1 MRSLARQLHA
11 APLLGQPR
19 DAPVAVG
26 EIVHEEEEQEHG
38 ELAHVHLAAGPPVVW
53 KYIVQSIRSKTILV
67 LTLVLTCHRGKSD
80 LLELPPLLLQGLS
93 IVPSV
98 LRTVPVVQRV
108 PLGGGL
114 DGEGGVVAHHG
125 VHLLVGFV
133 VLQQH
138 PVLLGGRGALLVI
151 DGVRSRLPQ
160 VIPGGGAVNSNDMI
174 ILLQEGLMMDL

>member
-26 EIVHEEEEQEHG
+26 QVVHEEEEQEHG
-38 ELAHVHLAAGPPVVW
+38 ELSHVHLAPGPPVVC
-53 KYIVQSIRSKTILV
+53 KYMVTVQPIRPSTV
-67 LTLVLTCHRGKSD
+67 LLLVLTCHRGKSD
-80 LLELPPLLLQGLS
+80 LLELPPLLLQRLA
-93 IVPSV
+93 IVTSV
-98 LRTVPVVQRV
+98 LRAVPLVESV

-114 DGEGGVVAHHG
+114 DGKGGVVAHHG

-138 PVLLGGRGALLVI
+138 PVLLSGRGTLLVI

-160 VIPGGGAVNSNDMI
+160 VIPGGGTVNR
-174 ILLQEGLMMDL
+174 

>member
-1 MRSLARQLHA
+1 MTDVKLYFNFICISSVYKFKYLGTHSFYFLFWHIKCVMRSLARQLHA
-11 APLLGQPR
+11 APLLGEPR

-26 EIVHEEEEQEHG
+26 EVVHEEEEQKHG
-38 ELAHVHLAAGPPVVW
+38 ELAHVHLAAGPPVV
-53 KYIVQSIRSKTILV
+53 
-67 LTLVLTCHRGKSD
+67 CHRGKSD

-93 IVPSV
+93 IVTSV
-98 LRTVPVVQRV
+98 LRTVPIVQRV

-125 VHLLVGFV
+125 VHLLVWFV

-138 PVLLGGRGALLVI
+138 PILLGGRGPLLII

-160 VIPGGGAVNSNDMI
+160 VIPGGGACH
-174 ILLQEGLMMDL
+174 